1 MIYILVTIA
10 VLLLAYIAESS
21 DRNNI
26 KIIGIQNKEEL
37 TSFSHT
43 LVSKICVVSI
53 GCILIF
59 VSGFR
64 FWVGTDFGEYY
75 YRADAYFQRLPDA
88 LYQLNEP
95 GYPVIVWCARLFT
108 EQNYGPLLLAALV
121 TLAVSLYVI
130 MNNSRYVFLPI
141 MLFIFMGGW
150 TGSFNGIRQS
160 LAASFIFLGFSG
172 FRDSKIIIYFPCVI
186 LGYLFH
192 KSSLVM
198 MIPFFFSRIRISILN
213 VIIILGFCF
222 VALRMF
228 DYMSMF
234 SQIVLGDKVEFVKDH
249 KYFYNEV
256 NRLRI
261 LVGCVPALH
270 FVAYNFVINKE
281 EKISHENQVNL
292 FIVILHAALSIMTMN
307 SPYMARVTM
316 FTMPYVALAV
326 PGLINSYLPQKR
338 QFYSLFYL
346 LFYCIFYSYEIYN
359 APGLNNFRFIWD

>member
-37 TSFSHT
+37 NSFSHT
-43 LVSKICVVSI
+43 LVSKICVVTI

-75 YRADAYFQRLPDA
+75 FRADAYYERLPDA
-88 LYQLNEP
+88 LHQLNEP

-108 EQNYGPLLLAALV
+108 DQNYGPLLLAALV
-121 TLAVSLYVI
+121 TLAASLYVI
-130 MNNSRYVFLPI
+130 MNNSRYVLLPI
-141 MLFIFMGGW
+141 MLFVFMGGW

-172 FRDSKIIIYFPCVI
+172 FRDFKILRYFPFVF

-198 MIPFFFSRIRISILN
+198 MIPFVFSRIRISILN

-234 SQIVLGDKVEFVKDH
+234 SQVVLGDKVEFVKEH
-249 KYFYNEV
+249 KYFFNEV

-261 LVGCVPALH
+261 VVGCMPAIH
-270 FVAYNFVINKE
+270 FVTYHFLFNKE
-281 EKISHENQVNL
+281 AELSQENQFYL
-292 FIVILHAALSIMTMN
+292 FIVILHSALSIMTMN

-316 FTMPYVALAV
+316 YTMPYLALAV
-326 PGLINSYLPQKR
+326 PGLINSYFPQKR
-338 QFYSLFYL
+338 QFYSLCYL
-346 LFYCIFYSYEIYN
+346 IFYCIFYSYEIYN
-359 APGLNNFRFIWD
+359 APSLKNFRFIWD